1 MKKSIIALAT
11 LGAIAGTA
19 HADNSNVTIYG
30 VIDAAVVHEDK
41 GEAAVPANPAKPG
54 GTKTS
59 LASGAMNGS
68 RLGFKGSED
77 LGGGLS
83 AIFTLENGFND
94 DDGTL
99 GQSDATHTR
108 IFGRQAWV
116 GLSGGFGAL
125 KLGRQYTPNRNIL
138 SSVNPF
144 DINDIAGTL
153 EKTFDDDAG
162 GANSFRMD
170 NAVNYSTPNN
180 LGGFF
185 LETTYG
191 FGEVQNDNSASRQ
204 AGLGIGYNNGPVYAA
219 LGYHDIKGDVATG
232 GSHNTTLFGGTY
244 NFNVV
249 KLHLAYAKNK
259 ADNLAGAT
267 TVDSK
272 DTMLG
277 ISAPVGDGAIL
288 GSYTTHKDDH
298 TADNGF
304 KRYAIG
310 YNYNFSKRT
319 AFYASLASLSNDAA
333 STKNVDKAGET
344 YSIYAIG
351 IRHKF

>member
-19 HADNSNVTIYG
+19 HADTGNVTIYG
-30 VIDAAVVHEDK
+30 VVDATVVHEDK
-41 GEAAVPANPAKPG
+41 GAAASATKPG
-54 GTKTS
+54 GTKNS
-59 LASGAMNGS
+59 LASGGQNGS

-83 AIFTLENGFND
+83 AIFTLESGFNT

-138 SSVNPF
+138 AAVNPF

-162 GANSFRMD
+162 GANGFRMD
-170 NAVNYSTPNN
+170 NAVNYSTPGN

-191 FGEVQNDNSASRQ
+191 FGEQQNDNSALRQ
-204 AGLGIGYNNGPVYAA
+204 TGLGTGYSDGPVYVA
-219 LGYHDIKGDVATG
+219 LGYHDIKGDAATG

-249 KLHLAYAKNK
+249 KLHLAYANNK
-259 ADNLAGAT
+259 ADNAAGAT

-272 DTMLG
+272 DGMFG
-277 ISAPVGDGAIL
+277 VSAPFGDSTVLA
-288 GSYTTHKDDH
+288 SYTTHKDDH

-304 KRYAIG
+304 KRFALG

-319 AFYASLASLSNDAA
+319 AFYTSLASLSNDSA
-333 STKNVDKAGET
+333 SIKNVDKAGET
-344 YSIYAIG
+344 YKIFAVG
-351 IRHKF
+351 VRHKF